1 MPNDPRNHAQTVQ
14 LLARAR
20 GGDAN
25 AYDQLFEHAAAR
37 LELYLRVRLG
47 KELRSKEESRD
58 LLQETYLAAH
68 QAFGRFEDRG
78 PGSFARWLCQIAEN
92 QIRTRAEYHG
102 AKKRRSDGELARV
115 SQVIDR
121 LEAEETGVLTQ
132 AGRSEQRTRLA
143 EAIAS
148 LPKDERDV
156 LLMRHFEGREI
167 AEIAERMGS
176 SPTSTRRLIGR
187 ATVRLGDRIGD
198 LGGLA

>member
-1 MPNDPRNHAQTVQ
+1 MPDPTPDHPQTVQ

-20 GGDAN
+20 SGDPE

-37 LELYLRVRLG
+37 LKLYLRVRLG

-68 QAFGRFEDRG
+68 QAFSRFEDRG
-78 PGSFARWLCQIAEN
+78 PGSFVRWMCQIAEN
-92 QIRTRAEYHG
+92 QIRTRADYHG
-102 AKKRRSDGELARV
+102 AKKRRSEGELARV

-143 EAIAS
+143 EAITS
-148 LPKDERDV
+148 LPTDERDV

-167 AEIAERMGS
+167 AEIAERMGT

-187 ATVRLGDRIGD
+187 ATVQLGNLIGD
-198 LGGLA
+198 VGGLA

>member
-1 MPNDPRNHAQTVQ
+1 MPHNDHPETLQ

-20 GGDAN
+20 EGDPE

-47 KELRSKEESRD
+47 KQLRSREESRD

-78 PGSFARWLCQIAEN
+78 PGSFVRWLCQIAEN

-102 AKKRRSDGELARV
+102 AKKRSPGELARV
-115 SQVIDR
+115 SQLIDR
-121 LEAEETGVLTQ
+121 LEAEQTGVLTQ
-132 AGRSEQRTRLA
+132 AGRSERRTWLA
-143 EAIAS
+143 EAITS
-148 LPKDERDV
+148 LPGDERDV

-167 AEIAERMGS
+167 AEIAERIGT
-176 SPTSTRRLIGR
+176 SPTSVRRLIGR
-187 ATVRLGDRIGD
+187 ATVRLGDLLGEV
-198 LGGLA
+198 GGLA